1 MFDLLTWGGL
11 ADPSLGTWALGM
23 LASVQFTILCVTLY
37 LHRSQSHRALDVH
50 PALAHL
56 MRAWLWLT
64 TGTSTREFA
73 AVHRKHH
80 AHVDTAQDPHSP
92 QVKGLRTVLLRG
104 WSLYRAEA
112 RNAATLE
119 RYGHGTPDD
128 WLEHR
133 VYRGAPMAGL
143 VFTGFVFVLLFGP
156 LVGAL
161 SCLVQ
166 FLWIPTWAAGVING
180 VGHFWGYRNFASRDS
195 STNLAP
201 WGLWI
206 GGEELHNNHH
216 AHPTSA
222 KLSYHWWELDIGWG
236 VIRVLQA
243 LRLATVHRVAQ
254 RPALAAL
261 PQVADGALLA
271 RIAQQRL
278 VIESWFQKAWKSA
291 VEEAARTE
299 GWSRGLRRSM
309 RRALNEPGA
318 SLEAQRSAAARRLE
332 EFRRHW
338 AALQALWTDRAL
350 SRTELTERL
359 AAWCREAE
367 ASQHAMLQALSL
379 RIRRLA

>member
-112 RNAATLE
+112 RNPATLE

-143 VFTGFVFVLLFGP
+143 VFTGFVFVVLFGP
-156 LVGAL
+156 LLGAL

-195 STNLAP
+195 STNLVP

-222 KLSYHWWELDIGWG
+222 RLSYHWWELDIGWG

-254 RPALAAL
+254 RPALATL
-261 PQVADGALLA
+261 PQAADGALLA
-271 RIAQQRL
+271 RIGQQRL
-278 VIESWFQKAWKSA
+278 VIESWFQKAWKNA

-318 SLEAQRSAAARRLE
+318 SLEAQRSAAARHLE

-338 AALQALWTDRAL
+338 SALQALWTDRAL